1 MAGAARLNARAL
13 AGVLALA
20 FLVSACASRPP
31 HWAQAPVNPGP
42 GAPSGEY
49 TVRAGDTL
57 YSIAFRH
64 GLDWR
69 DVARWNGVEGP
80 GYLIRVGQRLRLSGA
95 ASTAPTTAA
104 VRTPAPVTRESP
116 VRSDITFRWPA
127 RGEVVPGDGKGIA
140 IHGKVGD
147 DVVAA
152 AAGRV
157 VYTGSGLIGY
167 GRLIIVKHDSRLLS
181 AYAHNDEILVR
192 EGEEVSA
199 GQRIARMGEGP
210 GRRAMLHFE
219 IRIDG
224 QAVDPMRH
232 LPPR

>member
-1 MAGAARLNARAL
+1 M
-13 AGVLALA
+13 
-20 FLVSACASRPP
+20 
-31 HWAQAPVNPGP
+31 NPGP
-42 GAPSGEY
+42 GESVRQHEY
-49 TVRAGDTL
+49 TVRPGDTL
-57 YSIAFRH
+57 YSIAFRN

-69 DVARWNGVEGP
+69 DVARWNGIEGP
-80 GYLIRVGQRLRLSGA
+80 GYLIRVGRKLTLTGSAASIGVVSSATDRGAESAAPTGA
-95 ASTAPTTAA
+95 AVPTA
-104 VRTPAPVTRESP
+104 VK
-116 VRSDITFRWPA
+116 FQWPA
-127 RGEVVPGDGKGIA
+127 RGEVVPSDGKGIA

-147 DVVAA
+147 DIVAA

-167 GRLIIVKHDSRLLS
+167 GRLIIVKHDSRWLS

-192 EGEEVSA
+192 EGDEVVA

-219 IRIDG
+219 IRVDG
-224 QAVDPMRH
+224 RAVDPVRQ